1 MAFYNQPPEAVLR
14 DLGSS
19 PAGLTE
25 AEAQARLERDGK
37 TFFRAKSAKVC
48 YAPFSARSAT
58 E

>member
-25 AEAQARLERDGK
+25 A
-37 TFFRAKSAKVC
+37 AKSAKVC
-48 YAPFSARSAT
+48 CAPFSARSAT